1 MTEKNIK
8 LKTIENLNAYYKFKN
23 ELNKLTMEAIEISKM
38 IYMINNNIQIVH
50 QRINTLYGK
59 QECLQ
64 YN

>member
-50 QRINTLYGK
+50 QRINTL
-59 QECLQ
+59 
-64 YN
+64 

>member
-8 LKTIENLNAYYKFKN
+8 LKTIENLNVYYKLKN

-50 QRINTLYGK
+50 QRINTL
-59 QECLQ
+59 
-64 YN
+64 